1 MFLGRS
7 TLAMFLLAA
16 PAIWAQKYTR
26 ADMVKLAE
34 DRYDTAARTLKLS
47 ADQGAAI
54 KPLIQSKCIDVG
66 QVKDVYMASDK
77 SDTAKKT
84 AKDSLRAIQDKY
96 NAKIMAILTPEQSK
110 EWKRMQKDWKDDLS
124 TPKSYSKGSSN

>member
-7 TLAMFLLAA
+7 TLAICLLAA

-26 ADMVKLAE
+26 ADMVKLAA

-47 ADQGAAI
+47 ADQERAI
-54 KPLIQSKCIDVG
+54 KPLFQSKYIDVG

-77 SDTAKKT
+77 SDTSKKT

-110 EWKRMQKDWKDDLS
+110 EWKRLQKDWKEDYS